1 MTPMSTLTLALDL
14 EGTLISNAVSQFAR
28 RGLYGFLEG
37 CRRLFPRMVIFTS
50 VSEERFRAIVE
61 RLVRDGF
68 APEWFAT
75 IEYVH
80 WHGPTKDL
88 TFVPGCD
95 PSDVF
100 LVDDCA
106 GYVHPGQEAQWVP
119 VKSFHDP
126 VLDAPAG
133 VLSHLLN
140 DLEQRMLGRRTGT
153 IGDARGESMP
163 PPESAE

>member
-1 MTPMSTLTLALDL
+1 MTPMTTLTLALDL
-14 EGTLISNAVSQFAR
+14 EGTLISTAVSQFAR
-28 RGLYGFLEG
+28 IGLYDFLER
-37 CRRLFPRMVIFTS
+37 CRLLFPRVVIFTS
-50 VSEERFRAIVE
+50 VPEQRFREIAE

-100 LVDDCA
+100 LVDDYA

-126 VLDAPAG
+126 VLDTPAG
-133 VLSHLLN
+133 VLSRLLH

-153 IGDARGESMP
+153 IDDARGAGPP